1 MVLEPH
7 RRAHQAGL
15 PDNGNR
21 LVGALRELG
30 FKVDDELAEEIRR
43 GRDLIQLTDGPYDLD
58 LVYAPDGIEG
68 YKDAP
73 PGGRDGR
80 LPAVLDRRR
89 HREQE
94 AVEPGKGPGVAPAAG
109 GLRPLPQESSHRRLS
124 PCLRGTGAPLG
135 LADGP
140 RADAPHRAAGRA
152 AASDRHGLA
161 AVVEHV
167 SELHELEPPGW
178 SQEPERF
185 VDIPDFFMLG
195 WHRHLETAVYAP
207 APFILHGALANA
219 RDLDAR
225 GGERHVWIRGSRPDP
240 RAFR

>member
-1 MVLEPH
+1 M
-7 RRAHQAGL
+7 
-15 PDNGNR
+15 
-21 LVGALRELG
+21 
-30 FKVDDELAEEIRR
+30 
-43 GRDLIQLTDGPYDLD
+43 
-58 LVYAPDGIEG
+58 
-68 YKDAP
+68 
-73 PGGRDGR
+73 
-80 LPAVLDRRR
+80 
-89 HREQE
+89 
-94 AVEPGKGPGVAPAAG
+94 
-109 GLRPLPQESSHRRLS
+109 
-124 PCLRGTGAPLG
+124 
-135 LADGP
+135 
-140 RADAPHRAAGRA
+140 
-152 AASDRHGLA
+152 
-161 AVVEHV
+161 VEHV